1 MRLALFAG
9 VLLSVAPL
17 GAAAFAQTTPY
28 KLIITWY
35 QSNLTVIDY
44 PTKERCEAAA
54 KAITVEV
61 ERQLAESNA
70 LAPNTILLSKGPNG
84 AFCIPG

>member
-1 MRLALFAG
+1 MKLPFTLVAALSILPPAALAQA
-9 VLLSVAPL
+9 S
-17 GAAAFAQTTPY
+17 PY

-54 KAITVEV
+54 KAIKAEV
-61 ERQLAESNA
+61 ERQLVESA
-70 LAPNTILLSKGPNG
+70 AVRPGSTLVSKGPNG